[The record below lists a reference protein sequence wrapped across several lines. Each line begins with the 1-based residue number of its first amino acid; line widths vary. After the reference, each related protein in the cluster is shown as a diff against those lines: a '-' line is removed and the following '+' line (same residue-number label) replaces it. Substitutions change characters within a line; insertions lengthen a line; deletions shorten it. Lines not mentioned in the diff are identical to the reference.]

1 VCAEEGDKKYFL
13 GGKKKKMGVNRIF
26 GAWRCFGKNP
36 YLATKVLK
44 AKKKNVGGG
53 KENGNKWDF
62 GLVELF
68 W

>member
-1 VCAEEGDKKYFL
+1 MYVVAMGIKNIWQRGEE
-13 GGKKKKMGVNRIF
+13 
-26 GAWRCFGKNP
+26 
-36 YLATKVLK
+36 
-44 AKKKNVGGG
+44 